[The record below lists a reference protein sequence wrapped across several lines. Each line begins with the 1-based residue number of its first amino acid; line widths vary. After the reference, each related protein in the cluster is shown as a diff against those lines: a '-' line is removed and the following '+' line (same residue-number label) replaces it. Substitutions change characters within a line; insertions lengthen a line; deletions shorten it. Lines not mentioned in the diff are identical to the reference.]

1 MKVEIWTDGA
11 YRDGRYAWA
20 FVTSTGHEAAGVG
33 DNPVAAAMHNVA
45 GELAAV
51 FRALVWAR
59 DNGFD
64 EVVINH
70 DYEGVGAW
78 ATGRWKTKKELT
90 RQYVEVIRRHESRG
104 MKIRF
109 NHVRGH
115 SGVPGNE
122 RADQLAMA
130 ALNALI

>member
-1 MKVEIWTDGA
+1 MRVEIWTDGS
-11 YRDGRYAWA
+11 YRDGRYSWA
-20 FVTSTGHEAAGVG
+20 FVTSTGYEAFGVG
-33 DNPVAAAMHNVA
+33 DDPGAAAMHNVA
-45 GELAAV
+45 GEIDAV
-51 FRALVWAR
+51 LRALAWAR

-78 ATGRWKTKKELT
+78 PIGRWKTKKELT
-90 RQYVEVIRRHESRG
+90 RRYVEIVRRYEAMD

-115 SGVPGNE
+115 TGVAGNE
-122 RADQLAMA
+122 RADRLALA
-130 ALNALI
+130 ALNHV